1 MIRSLHQSFVE
12 PLRSLDALDCPIA
25 NPLLF
30 KSIRE
35 HSVYEGYTTAEMQ
48 KSTSLPNLYNLPA
61 TLEVEFEWDYLGS
74 DPELNKIGYNTCCEH
89 YNDEAPCRPYLELV
103 NPCEFKPIGNRKM
116 TKAQGFYS
124 DVKES
129 VDLMVK
135 RMIAGGYSLT
145 EGDLAA
151 LLELERTLQKP
162 SVEYEDL
169 KLHCEAP
176 DDTTYNVSTQNRFT
190 VIYQD
195 ESRDSWSPRPKSGS
209 PRPRPAPAISFTPRK
224 AERTFYRKRY
234 RTVRVDQ
241 GLVPEMIWFYTSVNC
256 PTPGVVAYARGRP
269 LEGTYY
275 ESSDSDTW
283 SSYTDSSCDSDS
295 EDVIP
300 NMAPPKSPVAGC
312 SFWQDDLAFGEL
324 NAEDLQQESIW
335 RQGADMVCMVK
346 NHITTTLH
354 SAITS
359 FLPPYADYIPLIASF
374 VSSIIS
380 CLTSIVVFATQT
392 PGAWVKA
399 VLSVNIISSLT
410 AFISS
415 IAGMLKT
422 SDLSFDALKA
432 TESIPNIASEISDAL
447 IMKADDVIP
456 NALDPLM
463 WIRIGI
469 TTIVAVMFA
478 GLGFTKFVP
487 WRDLASFTS
496 MAEGGKK
503 LADTVTNIS
512 KFVMEEALGLQFDHD
527 HPACKELENLT
538 EEGAK
543 LISLQPASYI
553 QNPQS
558 LVKLRQFLPKIVA
571 ATTRKIDKDS
581 SQRYNTIRQL
591 LVTQYKS
598 LLELE
603 KTINAILVT
612 KPKQGTIAVVLSGA
626 AGVGKSELAK
636 YLSNQLCDKL
646 KYQRGIYCLNKRSDG
661 FYEPYG
667 GQRCAI
673 YNEWMALRSEDPL
686 IKDFNL
692 IFSTDPMNFEGA
704 ALDAKVQ
711 PNQLAV
717 GFLTAN
723 TDKPDLGRVLN
734 EGAAAAVWDRTL
746 HIRVIDPKC
755 RGRQHANLHRK
766 PDFSHLTYQLVV
778 HSGNMGAHVTYHN
791 ISFAQLTSLITGRV
805 CSAELLFNRDIL
817 EDIQDQSIKKEL
829 EVRNQL
835 LSTELTI
842 SSPYTESVIPN
853 ALGREFFSIRLQ
865 GLPGCGKS
873 SAAEYI
879 ALTLSG
885 LFSLPIQIS
894 SCEREFE
901 PMKDQPC
908 IYILDDW
915 VEGPVCQQFLE
926 KMNATHSRSIYIL
939 CSNTVYKRYTNYK
952 NPLWSA
958 QRAFSKFIGIW
969 PLDEW
974 DATSNSLP
982 DGVLRRIGLQGTIRL
997 KDGQQFITPEQ
1008 YTKTYTFGEHF
1019 LLRNKYGH
1027 ITNREKIIAEQFSA
1041 YINYMDRPTD
1051 FIIVEG
1057 KPPITHNSPVT
1068 IRCKD
1073 QYTLIKCLRSTT
1085 EIVSAYTGKHPDV
1098 QLKVDYMDLTSA
1110 GNAQTMVSAWR
1121 VYEDPSTDKSVMRSV
1136 FSRMCATFGRLYPT
1150 KSFFVECTAENIV
1163 YYYYKGIGY
1172 IYNPKETRQE
1182 SNVTFNNKFAIIDRG
1197 TSVVTVDVPSFVGA
1211 KYFCEFKN
1219 SMKDLTYAEAHE
1231 MYRQYDL
1238 NDTSDGYAVAFRAE
1252 VQKEYFRLKRQHSP
1266 QALWLK
1272 TNITEHPVFWLGV
1285 GLLAMIAT
1293 GGAVYGLVKLV
1304 KYLISS
1310 SQKDIT
1316 ADVVNSGSDDSQG
1329 ANPKAQ
1335 SQIKRL
1341 SAGGRF
1347 KPNSGYDDSSG
1358 DNPKAARLIKR
1369 LTGNSV
1375 KPNSKGVFQQ
1385 YNNQIHDDIVANML
1399 TDGETERQPPS
1410 MLEYFSRS
1418 IRKSY
1423 CLVQEGCNTT
1433 YGLFLK
1439 NNIFITVAHIFEK
1452 EGMKHKISSNGKE
1465 YSAEVIKIWR
1475 DRDLAVC
1482 RVLDKK
1488 FPSHPNIRKSLI
1500 ETDNVGQTLHGFF
1513 IRPGEKM
1520 ECMSGIMSYYYT
1532 TAYPITAS
1540 TNNRYNLKEKFLV
1553 FTTIGLTNLSTFIKP
1568 GDCGFP
1574 LVTLNEK
1581 NELKIVGIHNAYNH
1595 SEKSYFSGVNVATF
1609 DEVMSIAEQ
1618 VVPNFGEPQMEV
1630 VELPYCELTGVL
1642 PTRYCDILDNL
1653 REERNFQNY
1662 SDKISILGYS
1672 RELHYKSNPVGKH
1685 KLVDLEDMQ
1694 TPVSKLP
1701 GAYTMDYV
1709 EDTSKLAKSVFG
1721 KPAPLF
1727 SQCIKYDVNVKT
1739 SLDDELFHYAVD
1751 LAVQDA
1757 KIRYPGC
1764 RVLRKHEVINGL
1776 YDAPLQPLDLST
1788 SPGPYVKLVY
1798 KLHNKQTIFKEAEMV
1813 GSGNKTLVFDMES
1826 PVGLEVSQHFIF
1838 YMDSILNHNLP
1849 PIIISKDCPKVENID
1864 EEKARAGK
1872 VRLFNEIDLSINMV
1886 LKAFFGD
1893 LLSKIIR
1900 DCNVNP
1906 IRLGQDPFLTSTA
1919 IMRQFNEIDGEVI
1932 STDFRAFDKTL
1943 PKELIYAFCH
1953 IAAQVTRIPGKSQSE
1968 IDDIFRN
1975 IAHVLI
1981 YVIHTC
1987 NGTVYMVDRGNE
1999 SGTFVTTMLNSFS
2012 VWIMTLYT
2020 VIRKWRDLHGY
2031 LPTLSEVL
2039 AEIRVAI
2046 LGDDRSFKCSKL
2058 IPITVEDFVE
2068 DSLRFG
2074 TECSPAKTETKDGI
2088 DFCSRSITW
2097 DSVKQIAW
2105 PALKLSSIYAQL
2117 HWFAT
2122 LTVDQILVN
2131 LDNAM
2136 MEASLHREREIFDMV
2151 FDDALLVV
2159 KHFGIGVENL
2169 AFHSRDILRRRFY
2182 ALVIG
2187 DKEFDSISLHVER
2200 NTSIESEYDL
2210 QRIKSDK
2217 RRLIID
2223 YSSDTEQIISK
2234 INLPIE
2240 TEHLSTKEKRLVI
2253 LALNELTTTMS
2264 GRNTDPVSAVVQF
2277 CQKVK
2282 LNCTPE
2288 ESYDKVGPDHNP
2300 HFICNLQFATHHVA
2314 GEGKNKKEAKREAY
2328 RALYDLIVPV
2338 DVLPNMFAC
2347 YKREIDQIANEFMQ
2361 HSIVIQLDYAKS
2373 ISHELQREVVVLAQ
2387 EKPDDLEVKLIGKVR
2402 YGKSRKEGM
2411 IFCLSDSSQSVGYDE
2426 MKSIY
2431 LKYPNTTNRG
2441 AVITVGAVD
2450 TVPNSGQVGAQEI
2463 QGTMKNPGLSTIP
2476 HLPNPISTHMMPAM
2490 AANEPAVV
2498 GAMEPGLPVTDLNPI
2513 GPSNMLGAGAVQFC
2527 LTDMLYSQYLDSDVQ
2542 YTFTDTTQDGAI
2554 IFQIPYDPLSSF

>member
-1 MIRSLHQSFVE
+1 
-12 PLRSLDALDCPIA
+12 
-25 NPLLF
+25 
-30 KSIRE
+30 
-35 HSVYEGYTTAEMQ
+35 
-48 KSTSLPNLYNLPA
+48 
-61 TLEVEFEWDYLGS
+61 
-74 DPELNKIGYNTCCEH
+74 
-89 YNDEAPCRPYLELV
+89 
-103 NPCEFKPIGNRKM
+103 
-116 TKAQGFYS
+116 
-124 DVKES
+124 
-129 VDLMVK
+129 
-135 RMIAGGYSLT
+135 
-145 EGDLAA
+145 
-151 LLELERTLQKP
+151 
-162 SVEYEDL
+162 
-169 KLHCEAP
+169 
-176 DDTTYNVSTQNRFT
+176 
-190 VIYQD
+190 
-195 ESRDSWSPRPKSGS
+195 
-209 PRPRPAPAISFTPRK
+209 
-224 AERTFYRKRY
+224 
-234 RTVRVDQ
+234 
-241 GLVPEMIWFYTSVNC
+241 
-256 PTPGVVAYARGRP
+256 
-269 LEGTYY
+269 
-275 ESSDSDTW
+275 
-283 SSYTDSSCDSDS
+283 
-295 EDVIP
+295 
-300 NMAPPKSPVAGC
+300 
-312 SFWQDDLAFGEL
+312 
-324 NAEDLQQESIW
+324 
-335 RQGADMVCMVK
+335 
-346 NHITTTLH
+346 
-354 SAITS
+354 
-359 FLPPYADYIPLIASF
+359 
-374 VSSIIS
+374 
-380 CLTSIVVFATQT
+380 
-392 PGAWVKA
+392 
-399 VLSVNIISSLT
+399 
-410 AFISS
+410 
-415 IAGMLKT
+415 
-422 SDLSFDALKA
+422 
-432 TESIPNIASEISDAL
+432 
-447 IMKADDVIP
+447 
-456 NALDPLM
+456 
-463 WIRIGI
+463 
-469 TTIVAVMFA
+469 
-478 GLGFTKFVP
+478 
-487 WRDLASFTS
+487 
-496 MAEGGKK
+496 
-503 LADTVTNIS
+503 
-512 KFVMEEALGLQFDHD
+512 
-527 HPACKELENLT
+527 
-538 EEGAK
+538 
-543 LISLQPASYI
+543 
-553 QNPQS
+553 
-558 LVKLRQFLPKIVA
+558 
-571 ATTRKIDKDS
+571 
-581 SQRYNTIRQL
+581 
-591 LVTQYKS
+591 
-598 LLELE
+598 
-603 KTINAILVT
+603 
-612 KPKQGTIAVVLSGA
+612 
-626 AGVGKSELAK
+626 
-636 YLSNQLCDKL
+636 
-646 KYQRGIYCLNKRSDG
+646 
-661 FYEPYG
+661 
-667 GQRCAI
+667 
-673 YNEWMALRSEDPL
+673 
-686 IKDFNL
+686 
-692 IFSTDPMNFEGA
+692 
-704 ALDAKVQ
+704 
-711 PNQLAV
+711 
-717 GFLTAN
+717 
-723 TDKPDLGRVLN
+723 
-734 EGAAAAVWDRTL
+734 
-746 HIRVIDPKC
+746 
-755 RGRQHANLHRK
+755 
-766 PDFSHLTYQLVV
+766 
-778 HSGNMGAHVTYHN
+778 
-791 ISFAQLTSLITGRV
+791 
-805 CSAELLFNRDIL
+805 
-817 EDIQDQSIKKEL
+817 
-829 EVRNQL
+829 
-835 LSTELTI
+835 
-842 SSPYTESVIPN
+842 
-853 ALGREFFSIRLQ
+853 
-865 GLPGCGKS
+865 
-873 SAAEYI
+873 
-879 ALTLSG
+879 
-885 LFSLPIQIS
+885 
-894 SCEREFE
+894 
-901 PMKDQPC
+901 
-908 IYILDDW
+908 
-915 VEGPVCQQFLE
+915 
-926 KMNATHSRSIYIL
+926 
-939 CSNTVYKRYTNYK
+939 
-952 NPLWSA
+952 
-958 QRAFSKFIGIW
+958 
-969 PLDEW
+969 
-974 DATSNSLP
+974 
-982 DGVLRRIGLQGTIRL
+982 
-997 KDGQQFITPEQ
+997 
-1008 YTKTYTFGEHF
+1008 
-1019 LLRNKYGH
+1019 
-1027 ITNREKIIAEQFSA
+1027 
-1041 YINYMDRPTD
+1041 MDRPTD

-1057 KPPITHNSPVT
+1057 KPPITHKSPVT

-1073 QYTLIKCLRSTT
+1073 QYTLIKCLRSPT

-1098 QLKVDYMDLTSA
+1098 QLQVDYRDLTSA

-1121 VYEDPSTDKSVMRSV
+1121 VYEDPSTDPTVMRSV

-1150 KSFFVECTAENIV
+1150 KSFFVECAAENIV
-1163 YYYYKGIGY
+1163 YYYFKGIGY
-1172 IYNPKETRQE
+1172 IYNPKETRKE
-1182 SNVTFNNKFAIIDRG
+1182 SCVSFTDKHAVIDRG
-1197 TSVVTVDVPSFVGA
+1197 NSVITVDIPSFVGA
-1211 KYFCEFKN
+1211 RYFSEFKN
-1219 SMKDLTYAEAHE
+1219 SMRDITYAEAHE
-1231 MYRQYDL
+1231 MNRLFDL
-1238 NDTSDGYAVAFRAE
+1238 NDTSDGYAIAFRTG
-1252 VQKEYFRLKRQHSP
+1252 VQKEYFRLRRQHSP

-1272 TNITEHPVFWLGV
+1272 TNITEHPVFWLGI
-1285 GLLAMIAT
+1285 GLLAMVAT

-1304 KYLISS
+1304 KYLIHAN
-1310 SQKDIT
+1310 QPEDIT

-1329 ANPKAQ
+1329 ENPKAQ

-1369 LTGNSV
+1369 LTGGSV
-1375 KPNSKGVFQQ
+1375 KPNSTGVFQQ

-1423 CLVQEGCNTT
+1423 CLVQVGCNTT

-1439 NNIFITVAHIFEK
+1439 NNTFITVAHIFENEK
-1452 EGMKHKISSNGKE
+1452 EKHKISSNGKQ
-1465 YSAEVIKIWR
+1465 YDAEVLKIWR

-1482 RVLDKK
+1482 RVTNKN
-1488 FPSHPNIRKSLI
+1488 FPSHPNIRKYLI
-1500 ETDNVGQTLHGFF
+1500 ETDNVGKTLHGFF
-1513 IRPGEKM
+1513 IRPGEKT
-1520 ECMSGIMSYYYT
+1520 ECMSGVMSYYYT

-1540 TNNRYNLKEKFLV
+1540 TNKRYNLKEKFLV

-1595 SEKSYFSGVNVATF
+1595 SEKSYFSGINVATY

-1618 VVPNFGEPQMEV
+1618 VDPNAAEPQMEI
-1630 VELPYCELTGVL
+1630 VELPFCELTGVL

-1653 REERNFQNY
+1653 KEERNFQNY
-1662 SDKISILGYS
+1662 ADKISILGYS

-1739 SLDDELFHYAVD
+1739 SLDEELFHYAVD

-1798 KLHNKQTIFKEAEMV
+1798 KLHNKQAIFKEAEMV

-1826 PVGLEVSQHFIF
+1826 PVGAEVSQHFIY

-1900 DCNVNP
+1900 DCNSNP

-1919 IMRQFNEIDGEVI
+1919 IMRQFNEIDGEVV

-1953 IAAQVTRIPGKSQSE
+1953 VAAQVTRIPGKSQSE
-1968 IDDIFRN
+1968 IDAIFEN
-1975 IAHVLI
+1975 IANVLI

-2020 VIRKWRDLHGY
+2020 VIRKWRELHGY
-2031 LPTLSEVL
+2031 LPTLAEVL
-2039 AEIRVAI
+2039 AEIRTAI

-2074 TECSPAKTETKDGI
+2074 TECTPAKTETKGGI

-2097 DSVKQIAW
+2097 DKKKQIAW
-2105 PALKLSSIYAQL
+2105 PALKLTSIYAQL

-2136 MEASLHREREIFDMV
+2136 MEASLHEDSSIFDVV

-2253 LALNELTTTMS
+2253 LALNELSTTMS

-2282 LNCTPE
+2282 LNCSPE
-2288 ESYDKVGPDHNP
+2288 ESYDKVGPDHKP
-2300 HFICNLQFATHHVA
+2300 YFICNLQFATHHVA
-2314 GEGKNKKEAKREAY
+2314 GEGASKREAKREAY

-2347 YKREIDQIANEFMQ
+2347 YKREMDQIANEFMQ
-2361 HSIVIQLDYAKS
+2361 HAIVIQLDYAKS
-2373 ISHELQREVVVLAQ
+2373 IAQELQREVVVLAL
-2387 EKPDDLEVKLIGKVR
+2387 EKPADLEVKLIGKVR
-2402 YGKSRKEGM
+2402 YGKSKKEGM
-2411 IFCLSDSSQSVGYDE
+2411 IYCLSDSSQSVGYDE
-2426 MKSIY
+2426 MRPIY
-2431 LKYPNTTNRG
+2431 IKFPGTTNRG